1 MRSPLRLIPP
11 VLLPFALA
19 ACGET
24 EQQAPTQTK
33 LDAVEVQPGS
43 VSDDM
48 VILDTVDSDGT
59 AIDNSVPDE
68 PKPKREDD
76 ADKPTSNREPD
87 APGFSDRADA
97 VDLDTP
103 SRTALPKGEDKTEP
117 ASGD

>member
-1 MRSPLRLIPP
+1 MRSPLRLLPP

-48 VILDTVDSDGT
+48 VILDTIDSDGT

-68 PKPKREDD
+68 PKPKRDADD
-76 ADKPTSNREPD
+76 AHNDDS
-87 APGFSDRADA
+87 APGFTERADA

-103 SRTALPKGEDKTEP
+103 SRTAPPKGEDEP
-117 ASGD
+117 AEDDKSE